1 MKSEVRVRCADGEYC
16 LWFIQNVPLRDEQGN
31 VVKWY
36 GSAINIQDRE
46 RAEQERDH
54 LHRLQDEL
62 AHINRVTTLGE
73 LASIAHEL
81 KQPITAAITNAKT
94 CSRWL
99 ESAPPDLHEA
109 REAIHRV
116 VKDSVSAAN
125 IIDRLRALYKKQT
138 AERELVDINEVIR
151 EMLVLLRSEASQYPI
166 SVRAQLAAALPK
178 TVADRVQ
185 LQQVLMNLVLNAIDA
200 MKDEGGEL
208 TISSEQT
215 NDGLLRIS
223 VGDTGVGLPTEQIDR
238 IFSAFFTTKPQG
250 TGMGLAITRSIIET
264 HGGRLWASSNSGRG
278 ATFHFTLPVRAKV
291 VEMPQ
296 APHSIRGRLNFSYR
310 RGSVN

>member
-1 MKSEVRVRCADGEYC
+1 MTSRT
-16 LWFIQNVPLRDEQGN
+16 F
-31 VVKWY
+31 
-36 GSAINIQDRE
+36 
-46 RAEQERDH
+46 
-54 LHRLQDEL
+54 
-62 AHINRVTTLGE
+62 NRVTTLGE

-99 ESAPPDLHEA
+99 ESVPPDLHEA
-109 REAIHRV
+109 RQAIHRV
-116 VKDSVSAAN
+116 VKDSTNAAD

-151 EMLVLLRSEASQYPI
+151 EMLALLRSEASQYPI

-223 VGDTGVGLPTEQIDR
+223 VVDTGWAFRLNKSIK
-238 IFSAFFTTKPQG
+238 FSAPSSPRNLRGPVWGSQSLVPSSRH
-250 TGMGLAITRSIIET
+250 TGAAFGPRPIPGAAQPFISLCRFEQRSSKWRRHLIPF
-264 HGGRLWASSNSGRG
+264 GGA
-278 ATFHFTLPVRAKV
+278 
-291 VEMPQ
+291 
-296 APHSIRGRLNFSYR
+296 
-310 RGSVN
+310 